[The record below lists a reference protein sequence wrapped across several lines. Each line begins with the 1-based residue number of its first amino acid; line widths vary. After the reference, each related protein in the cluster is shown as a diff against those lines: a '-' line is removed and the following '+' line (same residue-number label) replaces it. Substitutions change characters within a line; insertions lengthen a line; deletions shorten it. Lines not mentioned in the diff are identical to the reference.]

1 MMKLFKRISAM
12 FMAIIMT
19 VAVFGTTTA
28 FAAEDT
34 SLHKEDIIEITSVE
48 SGLPQPVNDVNVVLS
63 NAQPSA
69 AGNPFVAEQPKLW
82 FGVEFYPT
90 NGSVVVAVRLH
101 DKTTNQVVQ
110 EWQSSNGSINKVISL
125 TQGHTYIFEY
135 LRAYGTQNVS
145 LHNYGFGVTG

>member
-12 FMAIIMT
+12 FMAVIMT
-19 VAVFGTTTA
+19 VAIFAGTTA

-34 SLHKEDIIEITSVE
+34 NLHKENIIEMTSVQRV
-48 SGLPQPVNDVNVVLS
+48 LPQPVNDVNIVLS

-82 FGVEFYPT
+82 FGVGFSPA
-90 NGSVVVAVRLH
+90 NGSVVLAVRLH

-110 EWQSSNGSINKVISL
+110 EWQSSNGSISKTIPV

-135 LRAYGTQNVS
+135 LRAYGTQNVNV
-145 LHNYGFGVTG
+145 HNYGYGVTG

>member
-12 FMAIIMT
+12 FMAVIMT
-19 VAVFGTTTA
+19 VAVFGATTA

-34 SLHKEDIIEITSVE
+34 NLYKEDLVAMTSVQRV
-48 SGLPQPVNDVNVVLS
+48 LPQPVNDVNIILS

-82 FGVEFYPT
+82 FGVEFTPT
-90 NGSVVVAVRLH
+90 NGSVIVAVRLH

-110 EWQSSNGSINKVISL
+110 EWQSSNGSVNKTIPL
-125 TQGHTYIFEY
+125 TIGHTYMFEY
-135 LRAYGTQNVS
+135 LRAYGTQNVR